1 MIPFL
6 KKFKNEH
13 STNDVSDNEKNIL
26 ITSLLIECAKGDYDF
41 SDQEISKIKD
51 LIKKKLKLD
60 QSKINLIFDK
70 ALETVEENV
79 ELYSLTKDIR
89 DNFNKEEIL
98 EIFEYMWTVVLADG
112 KIDDFEAALMSKLVG
127 LFHLTGKEYQMLELL
142 SLRKGTTLTKEMF
155 LNHLYG
161 GMDEPELKII
171 DVFICKL
178 RKKLMQ
184 ASDDENYIETV
195 WGRGYVLRDP
205 TELLESA

>member
-1 MIPFL
+1 MLPFL
-6 KKFKNEH
+6 KKFKKEH
-13 STNDVSDNEKNIL
+13 SSEDVSDNEKNIL

-41 SDQEISKIKD
+41 SDEEISKIKD

-127 LFHLTGKEYQMLELL
+127 LFHLTGKE
-142 SLRKGTTLTKEMF
+142 SA
-155 LNHLYG
+155 
-161 GMDEPELKII
+161 DA
-171 DVFICKL
+171 
-178 RKKLMQ
+178 KKKAMSHQ
-184 ASDDENYIETV
+184 
-195 WGRGYVLRDP
+195 
-205 TELLESA
+205 

>member
-1 MIPFL
+1 MLPFL

-98 EIFEYMWTVVLADG
+98 EIFEYMWAVVLAAG

-127 LFHLTGKEYQMLELL
+127 LFHLTGKE
-142 SLRKGTTLTKEMF
+142 SA
-155 LNHLYG
+155 
-161 GMDEPELKII
+161 DA
-171 DVFICKL
+171 
-178 RKKLMQ
+178 KKKAMSHQ
-184 ASDDENYIETV
+184 
-195 WGRGYVLRDP
+195 
-205 TELLESA
+205 

>member
-26 ITSLLIECAKGDYDF
+26 ITSLLIECAKADYDF
-41 SDQEISKIKD
+41 SYQEISKIKD

-127 LFHLTGKEYQMLELL
+127 LFHLTGKE
-142 SLRKGTTLTKEMF
+142 SA
-155 LNHLYG
+155 
-161 GMDEPELKII
+161 DA
-171 DVFICKL
+171 
-178 RKKLMQ
+178 KKKAMSHQ
-184 ASDDENYIETV
+184 
-195 WGRGYVLRDP
+195 
-205 TELLESA
+205 

>member
-127 LFHLTGKEYQMLELL
+127 LFHLTGKE
-142 SLRKGTTLTKEMF
+142 SA
-155 LNHLYG
+155 
-161 GMDEPELKII
+161 DA
-171 DVFICKL
+171 
-178 RKKLMQ
+178 KKKAMAHQ
-184 ASDDENYIETV
+184 
-195 WGRGYVLRDP
+195 
-205 TELLESA
+205 

>member
-1 MIPFL
+1 MLPFL

-89 DNFNKEEIL
+89 DNFDKEEIL

-127 LFHLTGKEYQMLELL
+127 LFHLTGKE
-142 SLRKGTTLTKEMF
+142 SA
-155 LNHLYG
+155 
-161 GMDEPELKII
+161 DA
-171 DVFICKL
+171 
-178 RKKLMQ
+178 KKKAMSHQ
-184 ASDDENYIETV
+184 
-195 WGRGYVLRDP
+195 
-205 TELLESA
+205 

>member
-1 MIPFL
+1 MLPFL

-41 SDQEISKIKD
+41 SDQEISKIKG

-127 LFHLTGKEYQMLELL
+127 LFHLTGKE
-142 SLRKGTTLTKEMF
+142 SA
-155 LNHLYG
+155 
-161 GMDEPELKII
+161 DA
-171 DVFICKL
+171 
-178 RKKLMQ
+178 KKKAMSHQ
-184 ASDDENYIETV
+184 
-195 WGRGYVLRDP
+195 
-205 TELLESA
+205 